1 MIKTIA
7 KFEVEDFTKWK
18 AGFTEAE
25 GLRKNAGAKDG
36 QVFQGEGNPKLV
48 VVIIEWDNLENAK
61 KYFQSPALKEVQ
73 QKAGVKG
80 VPEAA
85 LLQAL

>member
-1 MIKTIA
+1 MLMTIT

-18 AGFTEAE
+18 AGFNGAE
-25 GLRKNAGAKDG
+25 GLRKSAGAKNA

-48 VVIIEWDNLENAK
+48 AVIIEWDNLENAK
-61 KYFQSPALKEVQ
+61 KFIQNPVLKETQ

-80 VPEAA
+80 VPVVAV
-85 LLQAL
+85 LQAL